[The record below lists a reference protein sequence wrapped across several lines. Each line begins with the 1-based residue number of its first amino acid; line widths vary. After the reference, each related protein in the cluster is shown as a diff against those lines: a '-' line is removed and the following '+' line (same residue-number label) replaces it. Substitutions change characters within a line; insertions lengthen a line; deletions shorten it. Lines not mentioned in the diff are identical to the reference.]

1 MSEKHTPGKLM
12 GEVNINDLGAKQIRY
27 SLGIGTTILF
37 HTSFENSRPN
47 ANRMMKCWNSHD
59 ALLEA
64 CKAAKTQLTGVIIP
78 MGAARP
84 GTALNKVIVQIEAAI
99 SQAEKEG
106 EIE

>member
-64 CKAAKTQLTGVIIP
+64 CKASEEADKWFGPSDTVKRLRIK
-78 MGAARP
+78 ARE
-84 GTALNKVIVQIEAAI
+84 LRQAAI
-99 SQAEKEG
+99 ALAEKVR
-106 EIE
+106 